1 MSMTFPA
8 AIMPRGSLV
17 PAFASPKSHRNE
29 AVIMSPIEVKIEDGI
44 ATVCINRP
52 ERKNALSVA
61 ATNGLTDAWEQIEAD
76 DSVRVAILT
85 SADCGVFCAGLDL
98 KEATQIA
105 RDEGVDILT
114 KMRDPFHETMRA
126 CKKPVIAA
134 MTGSLMAGGMM
145 LTLNCDLR
153 VGLKGTRVGIT
164 EVKIGRGSPW
174 AAPALSM
181 LPQPILMEIVL
192 TGDLMP
198 IERLHDYGFTNY
210 LEDTPDAVRARAQDL
225 AERIASAAPLSV
237 VAAKASVR
245 ATMDLGCAAGLEEG
259 KRLHEVVYASNDA
272 IEGPKAFAEKRAPV
286 WTGT

>member
-1 MSMTFPA
+1 M
-8 AIMPRGSLV
+8 
-17 PAFASPKSHRNE
+17 N
-29 AVIMSPIEVKIEDGI
+29 PIEVTVEEGI

-61 ATNGLTDAWEQIEAD
+61 ATNGLTEAWERVEAD
-76 DSVRVAILT
+76 NAIRVAILT
-85 SADCGVFCAGLDL
+85 SADCGVFSAGLDL

-105 RDEGVDILT
+105 RAEGVDILT

-126 CKKPVIAA
+126 CKKPIIAA

-153 VGLKGTRVGIT
+153 VGLKGTKVGIT

-174 AAPALSM
+174 ASPALSM
-181 LPQPILMEIVL
+181 LPQPVLMEIVL
-192 TGDLMP
+192 TGDLFP
-198 IERLHDYGFTNY
+198 IERLHEYGFTNY
-210 LEDTPDAVRARAQDL
+210 IEDTPDAVRARARDL
-225 AERIASAAPLSV
+225 ATRIAKGAPLSV
-237 VAAKASVR
+237 IAAKASVR
-245 ATMDLGCAAGLEEG
+245 ATMDLGCAGGLEEG

-272 IEGPKAFAEKRAPV
+272 IEGPKAFAEKREPV